1 MNKSTLIPALFLSA
15 LASLM
20 LHYRI
25 HPFMVVDPL
34 HPGVSVF
41 DGTHFLAS
49 FFSLTDLLVVTTL
62 FMSRRTAAYGYLL
75 NGLIVIYGTIFMA
88 HFSIAEI
95 MAKGIPF
102 PAMIL
107 KSTLPDIGLA
117 WCDFL
122 IGKALYDAYIN
133 GEIAEGANRPPAR
146 ESAGVASSANGDLG
160 GSQGV
165 R

>member
-15 LASLM
+15 LAGLM

-25 HPFMVVDPL
+25 HPFMVVDPR
-34 HPGVSVF
+34 HPGIAVF
-41 DGTHFLAS
+41 AGSHFFAS

-62 FMSRRTAAYGYLL
+62 FLSRRTAAYGYLL

-95 MAKGIPF
+95 LAKGIPF

-107 KSTLPDIGLA
+107 KSTLPDIGIA

-122 IGKALYDAYIN
+122 IGKALYDAYRH
-133 GEIAEGANRPPAR
+133 GEIAEGVNSPPAR
-146 ESAGVASSANGDLG
+146 ESA
-160 GSQGV
+160 
-165 R
+165 